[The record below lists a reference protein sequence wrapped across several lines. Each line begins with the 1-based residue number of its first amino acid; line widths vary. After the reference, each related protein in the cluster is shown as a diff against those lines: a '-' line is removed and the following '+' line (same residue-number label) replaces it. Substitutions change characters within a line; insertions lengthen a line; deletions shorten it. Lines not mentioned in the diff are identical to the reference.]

1 MKSARELYQE
11 SLERAD
17 IILNG
22 KGNPNHDPSSGRF
35 TSGPGGGSSSGGKK
49 SLMNIF
55 VNPQESMN
63 RAVDNYNNGKDG
75 ILDYVIIKSRNK
87 STNVSLHV
95 DRQGESGKGLF
106 TVQVDSTDKDFNS
119 TLQFDNI
126 EASSKKYKNQIY
138 MLKEIHDRDI
148 Y

>member
-1 MKSARELYQE
+1 MKSNRQLFQE
-11 SLERAD
+11 SLQRAD
-17 IILNG
+17 NVLNKG
-22 KGNPNHDPSSGRF
+22 GNPNHDPSSGRF
-35 TSGPGGGSSSGGKK
+35 TSGGGSSSGGKK

-75 ILDYVIIKSRNK
+75 TLDYVIIKSRNK